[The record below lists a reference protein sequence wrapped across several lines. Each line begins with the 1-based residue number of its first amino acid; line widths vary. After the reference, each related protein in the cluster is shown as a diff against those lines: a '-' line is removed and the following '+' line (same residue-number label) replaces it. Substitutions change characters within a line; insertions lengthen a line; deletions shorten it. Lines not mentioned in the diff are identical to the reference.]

1 MTADG
6 WNGMPNAVNNNDNKG
21 RINYA
26 NATSLG
32 CGALDQQSVGRT
44 VGSRPTEVVCITVL
58 TGNRLG

>member
-1 MTADG
+1 
-6 WNGMPNAVNNNDNKG
+6 MPNAVNNNDNKG